1 MYPFSHGHKAKKFCP
16 TFVGENWG
24 CSHWVNPL
32 QAVPSSTITKR
43 KKTRMNMPR
52 KLAAMLLA
60 SCCFFTAAAQS
71 PASSETRT
79 WEEQGNKLN
88 ALLYHIESIYVEDV
102 DMESLVEVAIINMLE
117 EMDPHSVYIPA
128 EELQAADEP
137 LNGNFE
143 GVGIQFNIFRDTI
156 MVVSPISGGPSE
168 KLGIMAGDRIV
179 TVDGEVVAGTG
190 VTNKDVQRLLK
201 GPKGTLV
208 TVGIKRGNDPEL
220 LVFEIIRD
228 KIPIYSV
235 DASFMVTPEIGYIK
249 VNRFAKTTM
258 TEMYR
263 AFAKLRA
270 SGMQDLI
277 LDLQGNGGGMLRT
290 AIQMADE
297 FLSGD
302 KLLVYTE
309 GRSFPRE
316 NTKARIP
323 GRFEQGRLV
332 VLIDQGSASAS
343 EIVSGAIQD
352 WDRGLIVGRRSFG
365 KGLVQRPVRLTD
377 DSAVRLTVQKY
388 YTPAGR
394 CIQKSYEDG
403 VDAYRK
409 EKYER
414 FESGELMSMDSLELP
429 DSLKYATRITGRT
442 VYGGG
447 GILPDVFVPLDTTDN
462 SAYFSSILRKGLD
475 SRFAL
480 TFVDSIRSELEA
492 RYPTED
498 DFIAKFE
505 VDEEMASDFQA
516 FVANEGIE
524 WNEEEWGRSGDAI
537 SMRLKAMIGRNLL
550 EQSTFYRVIS
560 GLNETLQ
567 KAVMILEDG
576 TFERS
581 KLAHDTF

>member
-1 MYPFSHGHKAKKFCP
+1 
-16 TFVGENWG
+16 
-24 CSHWVNPL
+24 
-32 QAVPSSTITKR
+32 
-43 KKTRMNMPR
+43 MNMPR

-60 SCCFFTAAAQS
+60 SGCFFTAAAQS
-71 PASSETRT
+71 PASSETTT

-316 NTKARIP
+316 NTNARIP

-343 EIVSGAIQD
+343 EIVSGAVQD

-462 SAYFSSILRKGLD
+462 SPYFSSILRKGLD

-516 FVANEGIE
+516 FVAHEGIE

-537 SMRLKAMIGRNLL
+537 SLRLKAMIGRNLL

-567 KAVMILEDG
+567 KAVIILEDG